1 MTLRRYV
8 TSFVAGAALTVATS
22 VSAADVVIGVSNW
35 SSVQATGHVLK
46 VVIEDKLGLDAEVRS
61 GAIEAIY
68 EAMDSGAMH
77 VFPEM
82 WLPNHAHLYDK
93 FVKERK
99 TLRLNP
105 NPVSSNQAMCVT
117 RATARRTGI
126 VRLAD
131 LADPDMAKNFDTD
144 GDGKGEVWIGESGW
158 FAANVEMIRAKS
170 YGYDRTMQL
179 KKMAETSAM
188 AELAAAVA
196 QDRNIVT
203 YCYTPTHVFTQYDL
217 VVLEEP
223 AYDASKW
230 NVLHPNQDPQWLEK
244 SAAPT
249 AWDTASL
256 HICYATRLES
266 LHPAAAKLLSKVK
279 LNADMVSGM
288 IYALVVEKQDPAE
301 FARKWVAENAAL
313 VESWL
318 Q

>member
-8 TSFVAGAALTVATS
+8 ASFVAGAALTVATS
-22 VSAADVVIGVSNW
+22 VSAADVVIGVPNW
-35 SSVQATGHVLK
+35 SSVKATGHVLK
-46 VVIEDKLGLDAEVRS
+46 VVIEDKLGLDVEVRS
-61 GAIEAIY
+61 GATEAIY

-77 VFPEM
+77 VHPEM
-82 WLPNHAHLYDK
+82 WLPNQAHLYDK

-144 GDGKGEVWIGESGW
+144 GDGKGEVWIGEPGW

-203 YCYTPTHVFTQYDL
+203 HCYTPTHVFTQYDL

-249 AWDTASL
+249 AWDTAYL
-256 HICYATRLES
+256 HICYASRLES

-279 LNADMVSGM
+279 LNADTVSGM